1 MFGVSLLWKRWP
13 LTLFWGNGS
22 GYQSQLSFSYLRGA
36 QNAKLKRNPTSIV
49 QNRENHWW
57 KLEVSSSIFLVQ
69 MMVFHDPSERGP
81 VKPLGPVFA
90 IGRPPHRPP
99 QPPWKCLVGSWRHG
113 ADCWIWYLESC
124 MKTILKLLKHPTKI
138 TGFRQ
143 GMQKQE
149 ICTKGVF
156 FVRWG
161 QFSFRSISCIQRS
174 KHVFFSKNMTFQMT
188 GFLSA
193 SMNGACQTWLIA
205 GGEPVSQHPGGAL
218 RGGAGVLIR
227 YRLRLGETVYTEET
241 RNRTFHCCQLKT
253 VCFFLYP
260 IQTFRIEFLLAKA
273 KILANCP
280 RCIMLGE

>member
-1 MFGVSLLWKRWP
+1 
-13 LTLFWGNGS
+13 
-22 GYQSQLSFSYLRGA
+22 
-36 QNAKLKRNPTSIV
+36 
-49 QNRENHWW
+49 
-57 KLEVSSSIFLVQ
+57 
-69 MMVFHDPSERGP
+69 MMVFHDPSEGGP

-113 ADCWIWYLESC
+113 ADCWIWYLDL
-124 MKTILKLLKHPTKI
+124 KHFPLLKLLKHPTKI

-143 GMQKQE
+143 GMQKQK

-156 FVRWG
+156 SCVEVNFHLDP
-161 QFSFRSISCIQRS
+161 FRVYRDRNTC
-174 KHVFFSKNMTFQMT
+174 FFSKNMTFQMT

-253 VCFFLYP
+253 VCFVVSYVKLS
-260 IQTFRIEFLLAKA
+260 
-273 KILANCP
+273 
-280 RCIMLGE
+280 G